1 MFPMDSDETK
11 FLPRHQPTPEPK
23 KADENPFEIG
33 ESTIFQMRNQDFEP
47 VESLSTNPSAGPEEG
62 SAETPFAPMGAA
74 PDEFGTMMQRP
85 SPLQTIANEP
95 LPPLDFPTSAPE
107 PVAQSPETAAPED
120 PLARIE
126 HKLDLALRQLQTLQH
141 RIESLDATIARSL
154 LR

>member
-1 MFPMDSDETK
+1 MNPMDSDETK
-11 FLPRHQPTPEPK
+11 FLPRHQPAPEPK
-23 KADENPFEIG
+23 KTENSPFEIG

-47 VESLSTNPSAGPEEG
+47 VESLSTETDAPE
-62 SAETPFAPMGAA
+62 SPFAQEPAPYT

-85 SPLQTIANEP
+85 SPLQTVAGEP
-95 LPPLDFPTSAPE
+95 LPPLEFPAATPAE
-107 PVAQSPETAAPED
+107 PQAVPQASAPED

-126 HKLDLALRQLQTLQH
+126 QKLDLALRQLQTLQH